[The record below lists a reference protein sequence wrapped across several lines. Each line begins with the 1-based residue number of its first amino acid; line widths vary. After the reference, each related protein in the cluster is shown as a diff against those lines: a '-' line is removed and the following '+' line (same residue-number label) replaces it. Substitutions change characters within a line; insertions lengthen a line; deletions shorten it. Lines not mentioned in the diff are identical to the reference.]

1 MKSYKNRRLIASY
14 TSVVIIMSIVLFLLG
29 LFGIFFITSN
39 SIINSFKEKLTI
51 SVFFNEN
58 AKEIDITQFKNEVLM
73 SDYISN
79 LKYISKED
87 AVLIM
92 KEDYGDNF
100 IKDLGYNPLV
110 NSADIALRNQ
120 YVTSYKID
128 SISKIIEQKDFV
140 DEVIYDKDLINMI
153 NENIA
158 KVTYWFIPVI
168 SFLILIT
175 FLIINS
181 SIRLSIF
188 SKRELIKTMQ
198 LVGAEKSFIR
208 KPFIK
213 TNLVLSLISSIISII
228 LISFVIYYLNL
239 NIDVIENINL
249 NLIYILFIS
258 LVIFGFIISF
268 FSTYFATQNILK
280 IKSESL
286 DV

>member
-1 MKSYKNRRLIASY
+1 MKNYKNRRLIASY

-92 KEDYGDNF
+92 KEDYGDDF

-158 KVTYWFIPVI
+158 KVTYWFIPII

-208 KPFIK
+208 KPFIN

-239 NIDVIENINL
+239 NIDIIENINL

-258 LVIFGFIISF
+258 LVIFGFTISF

>member
-1 MKSYKNRRLIASY
+1 MKNYKNRRLIASY

-51 SVFFNEN
+51 SVFFSEN

-92 KEDYGDNF
+92 KEDYGDDF

-140 DEVIYDKDLINMI
+140 DEVVYDKDLINMI

-158 KVTYWFIPVI
+158 KVTFWFIPII

-258 LVIFGFIISF
+258 LVIFGFTISF

>member
-1 MKSYKNRRLIASY
+1 MKNYKNRRLIASY

-92 KEDYGDNF
+92 KEDYGDDF

-140 DEVIYDKDLINMI
+140 DEVIYDKNLINMI

-158 KVTYWFIPVI
+158 KVTFWFIPII

-239 NIDVIENINL
+239 NIDIIENINL

-258 LVIFGFIISF
+258 LVIFGFTISF

>member
-92 KEDYGDNF
+92 KEDYGDDF

-158 KVTYWFIPVI
+158 KVTFWFIPII

-239 NIDVIENINL
+239 NIDVVENINL
-249 NLIYILFIS
+249 NLIYILFVS
-258 LVIFGFIISF
+258 LVIFGFTISF

>member
-92 KEDYGDNF
+92 KEDYGDDF

-158 KVTYWFIPVI
+158 KVTFWFIPII

-213 TNLVLSLISSIISII
+213 TNLVLSLISSIISIT

-258 LVIFGFIISF
+258 LVIFGFTISF

>member
-1 MKSYKNRRLIASY
+1 MKNYKNRRLIASY

-29 LFGIFFITSN
+29 LFGIFFITSK

-92 KEDYGDNF
+92 KEDYGDDF

-158 KVTYWFIPVI
+158 KVTFWFIPII

-258 LVIFGFIISF
+258 LVIFGFTISF

>member
-1 MKSYKNRRLIASY
+1 MKNYKNRRLIASY

-158 KVTYWFIPVI
+158 KVTYWFIPII

-213 TNLVLSLISSIISII
+213 TNLVLSLLSSIISIT

-239 NIDVIENINL
+239 NIDIIQNINL

-258 LVIFGFIISF
+258 LVIFGFTISF

>member
-1 MKSYKNRRLIASY
+1 MKNYKNRRLIASY

-92 KEDYGDNF
+92 KEDYGDDF

-120 YVTSYKID
+120 YVTSYRID

-158 KVTYWFIPVI
+158 KVTFWFVPII

-258 LVIFGFIISF
+258 LVIFGFTISF

>member
-58 AKEIDITQFKNEVLM
+58 AKDIDITQFKNEVLM

-92 KEDYGDNF
+92 KEDYGDDF

-110 NSADIALRNQ
+110 NSADIALKNQ
-120 YVTSYKID
+120 YVTTYKID

-140 DEVIYDKDLINMI
+140 DEVIYDKDLINII

-158 KVTYWFIPVI
+158 KVTYWFIPII

-213 TNLVLSLISSIISII
+213 TNLILSLLSSIISII

-249 NLIYILFIS
+249 NLIYMLFIS
-258 LVIFGFIISF
+258 LVIFGFTISF

>member
-92 KEDYGDNF
+92 KEDYGDDF

-158 KVTYWFIPVI
+158 KVTFWFIPII

-213 TNLVLSLISSIISII
+213 TNLVLSLLSSIISII
-228 LISFVIYYLNL
+228 LISFVIYYLNF
-239 NIDVIENINL
+239 NIDIIENINL

-258 LVIFGFIISF
+258 LVIFGFTISF

>member
-1 MKSYKNRRLIASY
+1 MKNYKNRRLIASY

-158 KVTYWFIPVI
+158 KVTFWFIPII

-213 TNLVLSLISSIISII
+213 TNLVLSLLSSIISIT

-239 NIDVIENINL
+239 NIDIIQNINL

-258 LVIFGFIISF
+258 LVIFGFTISF

>member
-92 KEDYGDNF
+92 KEDYGDDF

-158 KVTYWFIPVI
+158 KVTFWFIPII

-213 TNLVLSLISSIISII
+213 TNLVLSLLSSIISII

-239 NIDVIENINL
+239 NIDIIENINL

-258 LVIFGFIISF
+258 LVIFGFTISF

>member
-1 MKSYKNRRLIASY
+1 MKNYKNRRLIASY

-92 KEDYGDNF
+92 KEDYGDDF

-120 YVTSYKID
+120 YVTSYRID

-158 KVTYWFIPVI
+158 KVTFWFIPII

-258 LVIFGFIISF
+258 LVIFGFTISF

>member
-1 MKSYKNRRLIASY
+1 MKNYKNRRLIASY

-92 KEDYGDNF
+92 KEDYGDDF

-158 KVTYWFIPVI
+158 KVTFWFIPII

-258 LVIFGFIISF
+258 LVIFGFTISF

-280 IKSESL
+280 IKSDSL

>member
-1 MKSYKNRRLIASY
+1 MKNYKNRRLIASY

-158 KVTYWFIPVI
+158 KVTYWFIPII

-213 TNLVLSLISSIISII
+213 TNLVLSLLSSIISIT

-258 LVIFGFIISF
+258 LVIFGFTISF

>member
-1 MKSYKNRRLIASY
+1 MKNYKNRRLIASY

-29 LFGIFFITSN
+29 LFGIFFITSK

-92 KEDYGDNF
+92 KEDYGDDF

-158 KVTYWFIPVI
+158 KVTFWFIPII

-239 NIDVIENINL
+239 NIDIIENINF

-258 LVIFGFIISF
+258 LVIFGFTISF

-286 DV
+286 DF

>member
-1 MKSYKNRRLIASY
+1 MKNYKNRRLIASY

-92 KEDYGDNF
+92 KEDYGDDF

-120 YVTSYKID
+120 YVTSYRID

-158 KVTYWFIPVI
+158 KVTYWFIPII

-258 LVIFGFIISF
+258 LVIFGFTISF

>member
-1 MKSYKNRRLIASY
+1 MKNYKNRRLIASY

-92 KEDYGDNF
+92 KEDYGDDF

-158 KVTYWFIPVI
+158 KVTFWFIPII

-208 KPFIK
+208 KPFIN

-258 LVIFGFIISF
+258 LVIFGFTISF

>member
-1 MKSYKNRRLIASY
+1 MKNYKNRRLIASY

-29 LFGIFFITSN
+29 LFGIFFITSK

-92 KEDYGDNF
+92 KEDYGDDF

-158 KVTYWFIPVI
+158 KVTFWFIPII

-228 LISFVIYYLNL
+228 LISFLIYYLNL
-239 NIDVIENINL
+239 NIDIIENINF

-258 LVIFGFIISF
+258 LVIFGFTISF

>member
-1 MKSYKNRRLIASY
+1 MKNYKNRRLIASY

-92 KEDYGDNF
+92 KEDYGDDF

-158 KVTYWFIPVI
+158 KVTYWFIPII

-213 TNLVLSLISSIISII
+213 TNLVLSLLSSIISII
-228 LISFVIYYLNL
+228 LISFMIYYLNL
-239 NIDVIENINL
+239 NIDIIENINL

-258 LVIFGFIISF
+258 LVIFGFTISF

>member
-1 MKSYKNRRLIASY
+1 MKNYKNRRLIASY

-29 LFGIFFITSN
+29 LFGIFFITSK

-92 KEDYGDNF
+92 KEDYGDDF

-158 KVTYWFIPVI
+158 KVTFWFIPII

-249 NLIYILFIS
+249 NIIYILFVS
-258 LVIFGFIISF
+258 LVIFGFTISF

-286 DV
+286 DF

>member
-1 MKSYKNRRLIASY
+1 MKNYKNRRLIASY

-92 KEDYGDNF
+92 KEDYGDDF

-158 KVTYWFIPVI
+158 KVTYWFIPII

-228 LISFVIYYLNL
+228 LISFMIYYLNL
-239 NIDVIENINL
+239 NIDIIENINL

-258 LVIFGFIISF
+258 LVIFGFTISF

>member
-1 MKSYKNRRLIASY
+1 MKNYKNRRLIASY

-92 KEDYGDNF
+92 KEDYGDDF

-158 KVTYWFIPVI
+158 KVTFWFVPLI

-258 LVIFGFIISF
+258 LVIFGFTISF

>member
-158 KVTYWFIPVI
+158 KVTFWFIPII

-213 TNLVLSLISSIISII
+213 TNLVLSLLSSIISIT

-239 NIDVIENINL
+239 NIDIIQNINL

>member
-92 KEDYGDNF
+92 KEDYGDDF

-213 TNLVLSLISSIISII
+213 TNLVLSLLSSIISIT

-239 NIDVIENINL
+239 NIDIIQNINL

-258 LVIFGFIISF
+258 LVIFGFTISF

>member
-1 MKSYKNRRLIASY
+1 MKNYKNRRLIASY

-92 KEDYGDNF
+92 KEDYGDDF

-158 KVTYWFIPVI
+158 KVTFWFIPII

-213 TNLVLSLISSIISII
+213 TNLVLSLLSSIISII

-258 LVIFGFIISF
+258 LVIFGFTISF

>member
-1 MKSYKNRRLIASY
+1 MKNYKNRRLIASY

-92 KEDYGDNF
+92 KEDYGDDF

-158 KVTYWFIPVI
+158 KVTFWFIPII

-181 SIRLSIF
+181 SIRLSIL

-239 NIDVIENINL
+239 NIDIIENINL

-258 LVIFGFIISF
+258 LVIFGFTISF

>member
-1 MKSYKNRRLIASY
+1 
-14 TSVVIIMSIVLFLLG
+14 MSIVLFLLG

-92 KEDYGDNF
+92 KEDYGDDF

-158 KVTYWFIPVI
+158 KVTFWFIPII

-258 LVIFGFIISF
+258 LVIFGFTISF

>member
-1 MKSYKNRRLIASY
+1 MKNYKNRRLIASY

-92 KEDYGDNF
+92 KEDYGDDF

-158 KVTYWFIPVI
+158 KVTFWFIPII

-208 KPFIK
+208 KPFIE

-258 LVIFGFIISF
+258 LVIFGFTISF

>member
-1 MKSYKNRRLIASY
+1 MKNYKNRRLIASY
-14 TSVVIIMSIVLFLLG
+14 TPVVIIMSIVLFLLG

-92 KEDYGDNF
+92 KEDYGDDF

-158 KVTYWFIPVI
+158 KVTFWFIPII

-258 LVIFGFIISF
+258 LVIFGFTISF

>member
-1 MKSYKNRRLIASY
+1 MKNYKNRRLIASY

-92 KEDYGDNF
+92 KEDYGDDF

-140 DEVIYDKDLINMI
+140 DEVIYDKNLINMI

-158 KVTYWFIPVI
+158 KVTFWFIPII

-258 LVIFGFIISF
+258 LVIFGFTISF

>member
-1 MKSYKNRRLIASY
+1 MKNYKNRRLIASY

-51 SVFFNEN
+51 SVFFKEN

-92 KEDYGDNF
+92 KEDYGDDF

-158 KVTYWFIPVI
+158 KVTFWFVPII

-198 LVGAEKSFIR
+198 MVGAEKSFIR

-258 LVIFGFIISF
+258 LVIFGFTISF

-280 IKSESL
+280 IKSDSL

>member
-1 MKSYKNRRLIASY
+1 MKNYKNRRLIASY

-92 KEDYGDNF
+92 KEDYGDDF

-158 KVTYWFIPVI
+158 KVTFWFIPII

-228 LISFVIYYLNL
+228 LISLVIYYLNL

-258 LVIFGFIISF
+258 LVIFGFTISF

>member
-1 MKSYKNRRLIASY
+1 MKNYKNRRLIASY

-92 KEDYGDNF
+92 KEDYGDDF

-153 NENIA
+153 NENIT
-158 KVTYWFIPVI
+158 KVTFWFIPII

-175 FLIINS
+175 FLVINS

-258 LVIFGFIISF
+258 LVIFGFTISF

>member
-1 MKSYKNRRLIASY
+1 MKNYKNRRLIASY

-92 KEDYGDNF
+92 KEDYGDDF

-158 KVTYWFIPVI
+158 KVTFWFIPII

-249 NLIYILFIS
+249 NLIYLLFIS
-258 LVIFGFIISF
+258 LVIFGFTISF

>member
-1 MKSYKNRRLIASY
+1 MKNYKNRRLIASY

-92 KEDYGDNF
+92 KEDYGDDF

-153 NENIA
+153 NENIT
-158 KVTYWFIPVI
+158 KVTFWFIPII

-239 NIDVIENINL
+239 NIDVVENINL
-249 NLIYILFIS
+249 NLIYILFVS
-258 LVIFGFIISF
+258 LVIFGFTISF

>member
-1 MKSYKNRRLIASY
+1 MKNYKNRRLIASY

-58 AKEIDITQFKNEVLM
+58 AKEIEITQFKNEVLM

-92 KEDYGDNF
+92 KEDYGDDF

-158 KVTYWFIPVI
+158 KVTFWFIPII

-258 LVIFGFIISF
+258 LVIFGFTISF

>member
-1 MKSYKNRRLIASY
+1 
-14 TSVVIIMSIVLFLLG
+14 
-29 LFGIFFITSN
+29 
-39 SIINSFKEKLTI
+39 
-51 SVFFNEN
+51 
-58 AKEIDITQFKNEVLM
+58 
-73 SDYISN
+73 
-79 LKYISKED
+79 
-87 AVLIM
+87 
-92 KEDYGDNF
+92 
-100 IKDLGYNPLV
+100 
-110 NSADIALRNQ
+110 
-120 YVTSYKID
+120 
-128 SISKIIEQKDFV
+128 
-140 DEVIYDKDLINMI
+140 MI

-158 KVTYWFIPVI
+158 KVTFWFIPII

-228 LISFVIYYLNL
+228 LISFLIYYLNL
-239 NIDVIENINL
+239 NIDIIENINL

-258 LVIFGFIISF
+258 LVIFGFTISF